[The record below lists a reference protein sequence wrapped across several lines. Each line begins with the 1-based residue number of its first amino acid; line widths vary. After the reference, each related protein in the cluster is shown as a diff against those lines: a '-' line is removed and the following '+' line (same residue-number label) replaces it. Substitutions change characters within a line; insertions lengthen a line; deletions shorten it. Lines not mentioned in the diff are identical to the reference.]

1 MEERNRN
8 VKLFPIYK
16 MISWDL
22 LFFYSIIFLYL
33 VQVKNLSAPQ
43 VLLAEALY
51 NVAVILFLE
60 ALTSATSILLNVN
73 SKSLIWPSMI
83 ACLFLAAS

>member
-1 MEERNRN
+1 MEEIRNRN
-8 VKLFPIYK
+8 TKLYPIYK

-22 LFFYSIIFLYL
+22 LFFYAIIFLYL

-51 NVAVILFLE
+51 NVAIMIFLR
-60 ALTSATSILLNVN
+60 SY
-73 SKSLIWPSMI
+73 LIGAGSY
-83 ACLFLAAS
+83 L